1 MQVPP
6 IPHLVTLPHKVIMI
20 LELTA
25 TNISLIEKKFNYGVF
40 FFSQLR
46 EKLAKENR
54 KS

>member
-6 IPHLVTLPHKVIMI
+6 IPHLVTLPNKVIRI
-20 LELTA
+20 LALTG
-25 TNISLIEKKFNYGVF
+25 NSLIEKVDYGVF
-40 FFSQLR
+40 FLSQLR